1 MNIYTLA
8 NNLSNEMSG
17 KSETHSLL
25 HSLYDLYIKI
35 SHYDWY
41 KRRQSY
47 RPVVSEA
54 DISQSLQ
61 ENIDRLSES
70 RHSLTASAPTRSSSE
85 GAAHEPAQSQT
96 SVTMISRMLH
106 GLTRHYKNSTKNI
119 EANQFM
125 GNKLKTSIW
134 SHIHIAFMQ
143 ARQGDVA
150 AAKVH
155 ADIATQALKLAA
167 HYMTE
172 DDYKLLYVDVV
183 KALNTFND
191 QKKTQSR

>member
-1 MNIYTLA
+1 MN
-8 NNLSNEMSG
+8 S
-17 KSETHSLL
+17 KPDTHNLL
-25 HSLYDLYIKI
+25 HSLYELYIKI
-35 SHYDWY
+35 SHYDWH

-47 RPVVSEA
+47 RPVVTEA
-54 DISQSLQ
+54 DISQSLKK
-61 ENIDRLSES
+61 NIDRLSENQ
-70 RHSLTASAPTRSSSE
+70 HSIHASSTGRSFLDRI
-85 GAAHEPAQSQT
+85 AHEPLQSQT
-96 SVTMISRMLH
+96 PLKLISKMLH
-106 GLTRHYKNSTKNI
+106 GLTRHYKNSTSHI

-125 GNKLKTSIW
+125 SNKLKTSIW

-167 HYMTE
+167 HYMSE